1 MGNMKINVDDGEV
14 GPEQLQTRLSDVV
27 AQFKS
32 AAADWAKE
40 RAALFEDRSLLLQE
54 VDDLRAIKGL
64 EKFEFVSALPPV
76 DMPDEKA
83 VPELIDTS
91 GRARIAAEQAIAS
104 NDVERLKEELLH
116 QVGVGIIWEVLLR
129 LRIDIGSGYNCVR
142 FRLCVESSTCC

>member
-1 MGNMKINVDDGEV
+1 MHVNVDDGSD
-14 GPEQLQTRLSDVV
+14 GGLQQLQTRLAEVV
-27 AQFKS
+27 TEFRKAT
-32 AAADWAKE
+32 ADWGKE

-64 EKFEFVSALPPV
+64 EKFEFVSSLPPV

-104 NDVERLKEELLH
+104 NDLERLKEELLH
-116 QVGVGIIWEVLLR
+116 QV
-129 LRIDIGSGYNCVR
+129 D
-142 FRLCVESSTCC
+142 